1 MLISTNARL
10 FSSRIHDHSNP
21 YYPVKTVTVALTMLA
36 VEADT
41 NARSPAIIVE
51 SQFSLAPNAN
61 RLQVDSTSWHRAM
74 NLSSSINSHIQFSRN
89 ATLSGVGAER

>member
-1 MLISTNARL
+1 MLISTNVRL

-21 YYPVKTVTVALTMLA
+21 YYPVKTVALTISA